1 MEHDFK
7 VVTHSLPSTDEF
19 INIYPLGDVHI
30 GSSEFNMDK
39 FEDWIRRVRA
49 DDNGYVV
56 IIGDLMDIATRSSK
70 TNLWEEE
77 MTPLQQKQY
86 LTEMLYP
93 IRHKILGVV
102 PGNHERRMM
111 YDAGVNPLYDVCC
124 KLNIEHLYRENACF
138 IKLGVG
144 SSKKNPDRQV
154 QYGLALVHGATQNR
168 HDNFCNSIDGVDVI
182 FSGHDHKARHVP
194 RGKIRFNLNV
204 GTVQF
209 VPYQEVVVLPFQET
223 GGYSLRGEYLPTCVS
238 GTQVIRLYSGAR
250 RVDYEYSQT

>member
-39 FEDWIRRVRA
+39 FEDWINRVRR

-56 IIGDLMDIATRSSK
+56 IVGDLMDIATRNSK

-168 HDNFCNSIDGVDVI
+168 HDNFCNSIDGVDII

-204 GTVQF
+204 ATVQF